1 MFIRSILYVQR
12 TYVVSFFLWIAL
24 STVIPQL
31 LTKYGCESDIK
42 ARNGRTSTVL
52 PSSASMVQNS
62 TIYFIIAH
70 PDDEVMFFSPSVIE
84 FSKVSHNNKVKLLCF
99 SKGDADSDI
108 MGNIRTRELYE
119 SARILGISQDNV
131 VLMDEFKDG
140 MNENWD
146 TKRIA
151 EILKSKINHKAS
163 ERTVLVTFDQDG
175 VSGHPNHKAL
185 YYGVLHYIKL
195 IGGRSHDTR
204 VLILQSLN
212 FLEKYSS
219 TFLTNVELFVENI
232 SRSIFSSFL
241 IVKINISF
249 FNSKYST
256 QVLKIYSDL
265 NMLSV
270 SYAAMAYGH
279 YSQMV
284 WFRYG
289 WLLLSRYLTY
299 NHLIEL

>member
-1 MFIRSILYVQR
+1 MFVRSILYVQR
-12 TYVVSFFLWIAL
+12 AYVVSFCLWVAL

-31 LTKYGCESDIK
+31 LTRYGRESDIK
-42 ARNGRTSTVL
+42 ARNGRTSTIL

-84 FSKVSHNNKVKLLCF
+84 FSKENHKNKIKLICF
-99 SKGDADSDI
+99 SKGDADSAV

-119 SARILGISQDNV
+119 SARILGISQDSV
-131 VLMDEFKDG
+131 ILLDEFKDG
-140 MNENWD
+140 MNEDWD
-146 TKRIA
+146 TQRIA

-185 YYGVLHYIKL
+185 HYGVLHYIKL
-195 IGGRSHDTR
+195 IGGRGHDTR
-204 VLILQSLN
+204 VLMLQSLN

-219 TFLTNVELFVENI
+219 TILTNVELFVENI
-232 SRSIFSSFL
+232 SRLIFSSFL
-241 IVKINISF
+241 NVKINISF

-299 NHLIEL
+299 NHLIEV